1 MMANT
6 KDIVNTIA
14 YNEQFIVR
22 QADILKH
29 HDDAA
34 TSNTEHKTCFNYLED
49 RQYFCVWYLT
59 IWKIYVKIAKKKYI
73 KKSRDM
79 LGIDLECPTF
89 FL

>member
-49 RQYFCVWYLT
+49 RQYFCV
-59 IWKIYVKIAKKKYI
+59 
-73 KKSRDM
+73 
-79 LGIDLECPTF
+79 
-89 FL
+89 